1 MQISIVGSSI
11 KDALRQ
17 MEVLL
22 RMAEYKGTSVC
33 ISLER
38 ESNEEIYVGDA
49 YFEERINI
57 DNDVKEEQ

>member
-1 MQISIVGSSI
+1 MQIGIVGSSI

-17 MEVLL
+17 IEVLL

-38 ESNEEIYVGDA
+38 ESDEEIYVGDA

>member
-38 ESNEEIYVGDA
+38 DSNEEMYVGDA

>member
-17 MEVLL
+17 IEVLL
-22 RMAEYKGTSVC
+22 RMAEYKGVSVC

-38 ESNEEIYVGDA
+38 ESNEEMYVGDA

-57 DNDVKEEQ
+57 DNDVESDC

>member
-17 MEVLL
+17 IEVLL

-49 YFEERINI
+49 YFEARINI
-57 DNDVKEEQ
+57 DNDVKEEK

>member
-1 MQISIVGSSI
+1 MQIGIVGSSI

-38 ESNEEIYVGDA
+38 ESNEEMYVGDA

-57 DNDVKEEQ
+57 DNDVESNC

>member
-1 MQISIVGSSI
+1 MQIGIVGSSI

-22 RMAEYKGTSVC
+22 RMAEDKGMSVC

-38 ESNEEIYVGDA
+38 ESDEERYVGDA
-49 YFEERINI
+49 YFEENKYR
-57 DNDVKEEQ
+57 

>member
-33 ISLER
+33 ISRER
-38 ESNEEIYVGDA
+38 ESGEEI
-49 YFEERINI
+49 
-57 DNDVKEEQ
+57 

>member
-33 ISLER
+33 ISIER
-38 ESNEEIYVGDA
+38 ESDEEIYFGEA
-49 YFEERINI
+49 YFEERISI
-57 DNDVKEEQ
+57 DNDKEEEN

>member
-38 ESNEEIYVGDA
+38 DSDEEVYVGDA

-57 DNDVKEEQ
+57 DKDKEEEQ

>member
-11 KDALRQ
+11 KDAIRQ
-17 MEVLL
+17 IEVLL

-38 ESNEEIYVGDA
+38 ESNEEVYVGDA

>member
-57 DNDVKEEQ
+57 DNDVESDC

>member
-17 MEVLL
+17 IEVLL

-38 ESNEEIYVGDA
+38 ESNEEVYVGDA

>member
-38 ESNEEIYVGDA
+38 ESDEEIYVGEA
-49 YFEERINI
+49 YFEENKYR
-57 DNDVKEEQ
+57 

>member
-1 MQISIVGSSI
+1 MQIGIVGSSI

-38 ESNEEIYVGDA
+38 ESNEEMYVGDA

-57 DNDVKEEQ
+57 DNDVESDC

>member
-57 DNDVKEEQ
+57 DNDKEEEN

>member
-38 ESNEEIYVGDA
+38 ESNEEVHVGDA

>member
-38 ESNEEIYVGDA
+38 ESNEEWYVGEA
-49 YFEERINI
+49 YFEDTINI
-57 DNDVKEEQ
+57 DNDKEEEN

>member
-38 ESNEEIYVGDA
+38 ESNEEVYVGDA

>member
-1 MQISIVGSSI
+1 MQIGIVGSSI

-17 MEVLL
+17 IEVLL

>member
-17 MEVLL
+17 IEVLL

-38 ESNEEIYVGDA
+38 ESNEEVYVGDA

-57 DNDVKEEQ
+57 DNDVESDC

>member
-38 ESNEEIYVGDA
+38 ESNEEWYVGEA
-49 YFEERINI
+49 YFEARINI

>member
-22 RMAEYKGTSVC
+22 RMAEDKGTSVC

-38 ESNEEIYVGDA
+38 ESNEEVYVGDA

-57 DNDVKEEQ
+57 DNDVESDC

>member
-38 ESNEEIYVGDA
+38 DSNEEVYVGDA

>member
-22 RMAEYKGTSVC
+22 RMAEDKGTSVC

-38 ESNEEIYVGDA
+38 ESNEERYVGEA

-57 DNDVKEEQ
+57 DNNKEEEQ

>member
-38 ESNEEIYVGDA
+38 ESNEEWYVGEA

-57 DNDVKEEQ
+57 DNDKEEEN

>member
-38 ESNEEIYVGDA
+38 DSNEEIYVGDA

>member
-38 ESNEEIYVGDA
+38 DSDEEVYVGDA

-57 DNDVKEEQ
+57 DNDVESDC

>member
-38 ESNEEIYVGDA
+38 ESDEEIYVGDA
-49 YFEERINI
+49 YFEERISI
-57 DNDVKEEQ
+57 DNDKEEEQ